1 MAVVKV
7 ELDISLL
14 TVSNPIL
21 TGRGAKKP
29 HQWIIEQIKDN
40 VCVMCANTTTIDR
53 MNQREKNARTHTNY
67 RSTFKL
73 IQRDMFW
80 PVNSCKINC
89 RERNA
94 KSFILARITFIYSWQ
109 NVISI
114 NIHDMKWRISSQSP
128 FKSCIWMCGPMSMCS
143 NGVCVLVY
151 LHAHKPSVVQCLM
164 ILLELV
170 IICDEIWMKRSKFS
184 CQTLARTCSIWP
196 KPNYK
201 GWLELIAH

>member
-1 MAVVKV
+1 MPIQQQSIEWTNEKKTHAHTRTIVRR
-7 ELDISLL
+7 
-14 TVSNPIL
+14 SNL
-21 TGRGAKKP
+21 FNVTCFGR
-29 HQWIIEQIKDN
+29 
-40 VCVMCANTTTIDR
+40 
-53 MNQREKNARTHTNY
+53 
-67 RSTFKL
+67 L
-73 IQRDMFW
+73 IHA
-80 PVNSCKINC
+80 

>member
-143 NGVCVLVY
+143 SNGVCVGVFACTQAKCCSVFDDFARACHY
-151 LHAHKPSVVQCLM
+151 LRWNL
-164 ILLELV
+164 
-170 IICDEIWMKRSKFS
+170 DEEIKIFVPNISSYMFN
-184 CQTLARTCSIWP
+184 LAET
-196 KPNYK
+196 K
-201 GWLELIAH
+201 L